1 MRFRLFAI
9 LLLGDASFLSLSFLQ
24 GQQSPIVPEAP
35 PTAQAPIPAKSAQPT
50 IIQTSG
56 TGGPGIKNS
65 AAITETVVKPTMP
78 HDLAN
83 LSDNQK
89 QVLAS
94 CRRGADFLVGMSR
107 IDGRFRYGYVAS
119 LGRDL
124 EGDNYL
130 RQAGA
135 ALALAHAAR
144 LTGET
149 RYEARAL
156 QALVALLDDT
166 TLDDPKDAP
175 QRHTKLPSVL
185 VNRLGSAG
193 MLVLAINELPSPRAD
208 LLEKSDQL
216 CNYIRKNAQTD
227 GSLGYMDAP
236 DGKPA
241 MDDPNG
247 INDYPGIALYALMVS
262 QRHHP
267 DSWKTEIVRKA
278 VGYYQPWW
286 RSHKNVAFIPCQT
299 AAYAEAYL
307 ATKDQAFADF
317 VNEMNEYL
325 CDQQY
330 TQTDQAHPEW
340 RGGFH
345 VVADG
350 QAKPAPTVESAA
362 YAESLAQACRVARQA
377 GDVKRFD
384 RYSNAVGEC
393 VRFLALLQYTEGN
406 TGHFEE
412 AYRKRLLGGFF
423 ASNQD
428 GTLRLDYTQHAVS
441 ALALYLEHV
450 SGH

>member
-9 LLLGDASFLSLSFLQ
+9 LLLGAAGFLSLSLLQ
-24 GQQSPIVPEAP
+24 GQQSPMVPGASPTAP
-35 PTAQAPIPAKSAQPT
+35 PTKIAQPT

-56 TGGPGIKNS
+56 SGSPGVNNS
-65 AAITETVVKPTMP
+65 ATITQSVVKPTMP
-78 HDLAN
+78 RDLAN
-83 LSDNQK
+83 LTDNQK

-107 IDGRFRYGYVAS
+107 IDGRFRYGYVPS

-130 RQAGA
+130 RQVGA
-135 ALALAHAAR
+135 AFALARAAR

-149 RYEARAL
+149 RYEARAA
-156 QALVALLDDT
+156 QALLALLDDT
-166 TLDDPKDAP
+166 TLDDPKNAQ
-175 QRHTKLPSVL
+175 QRRTALPSVL

-193 MLVLAINELPSPRAD
+193 MLVLAINELPAPKAD
-208 LLEKSDQL
+208 LLEKSEQL
-216 CNYIRKNAQTD
+216 CNYIRKNARTD
-227 GSLGYMDAP
+227 GSLGYADATE

-241 MDDPNG
+241 VDDPSG

-262 QRHHP
+262 QRQRP
-267 DSWKTEIVRKA
+267 ESWKTDIVRKA
-278 VGYYQPWW
+278 VGYYQSWW
-286 RSHKNVAFIPCQT
+286 RGHKNMAFIPWQT

-307 ATKDQAFADF
+307 ATRDQALADF
-317 VNEMNEYL
+317 VFEMNEYL

-340 RGGFH
+340 RGGFR
-345 VVADG
+345 VVAERQVD
-350 QAKPAPTVESAA
+350 AAPTVGSAA
-362 YAESLAQACRVARQA
+362 YGESLAQACRVARQA
-377 GDVKRFD
+377 ADVKRFD
-384 RYSNAVGEC
+384 RYSNAAGEC

-412 AYRKRLLGGFF
+412 SYRKRLLGGFF

-441 ALALYLEHV
+441 ALALNLEHV
-450 SGH
+450 SGR

>member
-9 LLLGDASFLSLSFLQ
+9 LLLGAAGFLSLSLLQ
-24 GQQSPIVPEAP
+24 GQQSPIVPGTS
-35 PTAQAPIPAKSAQPT
+35 PTAPAPAPAKPAQST

-56 TGGPGIKNS
+56 TGSPGITNPTT
-65 AAITETVVKPTMP
+65 ITQTVVKPTMP
-78 HDLAN
+78 RDLAN
-83 LSDNQK
+83 LTDNQK

-94 CRRGADFLVGMSR
+94 CRRGADFLVGMAR
-107 IDGRFRYGYVAS
+107 IDGRFRNGYVPS

-130 RQAGA
+130 RQVGA
-135 ALALAHAAR
+135 AFALARAAR

-149 RYEARAL
+149 RYEARATL
-156 QALVALLDDT
+156 ALLALLDDT
-166 TLDDPKDAP
+166 TLDDPKNA
-175 QRHTKLPSVL
+175 QERHTTLPSVL

-193 MLVLAINELPSPRAD
+193 LLVLAINELPAPQAD

-216 CNYIRKNAQTD
+216 CNYIRKNARTD
-227 GSLGYMDAP
+227 GSLGYADAAA

-241 MDDPNG
+241 VDDPNG
-247 INDYPGIALYALMVS
+247 INDYPGTALYALMVS
-262 QRHHP
+262 QRQHP
-267 DSWKTEIVRKA
+267 APWKTDIVRKA

-286 RSHKNVAFIPCQT
+286 RKHKSLAFIPLQT
-299 AAYAEAYL
+299 AAYAEAYV
-307 ATKDQAFADF
+307 ATKDQVFADC

-345 VVADG
+345 VEG
-350 QAKPAPTVESAA
+350 QGDPAPTVGSAA

-377 GDVKRFD
+377 ADVKRFD
-384 RYSNAVGEC
+384 RYSNAAGEC
-393 VRFLALLQYTEGN
+393 VRFLALLQYTDGN

-412 AYRKRLLGGFF
+412 SYRKRLLGGFF

-428 GTLRLDYTQHAVS
+428 GNLRLDYTQHAIS
-441 ALALYLEHV
+441 ALTLYLEHI
-450 SGH
+450 SAR